1 MEKKEEVDP
10 TEELNQALGEFEN
23 ETPLNLTDG
32 DKDDGEEDPEFAAKL
47 QGEYE
52 KFMNEMKNGGLES
65 EEGLDGLADALG
77 GLLKGLTDNFGMDG
91 VSLTTCRK
99 RARTSRTC
107 WEGTSARATTWRTW
121 PASCCRSS

>member
-91 VSLTTCRK
+91 KESEDFKNLLGGNVG
-99 RARTSRTC
+99 
-107 WEGTSARATTWRTW
+107 EGDNMEDLAGKLL
-121 PASCCRSS
+121 